1 MSTLPVK
8 LFIEFIFCVTVELM
22 LLYDIFNEAIS
33 SCVWVTFPFIVSIVV
48 CCCETLAVIESAFW
62 LSVDILFL
70 FSSIPAS
77 ADCLFAV
84 TVAVISSVI
93 FNVAPASNITGTIFL
108 SSILNFGSCPLSFK
122 ITVK

>member
-1 MSTLPVK
+1 
-8 LFIEFIFCVTVELM
+8 M

-48 CCCETLAVIESAFW
+48 CCCATLAVIESAFW

-108 SSILNFGSCPLSFK
+108 SNTLIFGLSLSAK
-122 ITVK
+122 QTVKYSVLFHLLW